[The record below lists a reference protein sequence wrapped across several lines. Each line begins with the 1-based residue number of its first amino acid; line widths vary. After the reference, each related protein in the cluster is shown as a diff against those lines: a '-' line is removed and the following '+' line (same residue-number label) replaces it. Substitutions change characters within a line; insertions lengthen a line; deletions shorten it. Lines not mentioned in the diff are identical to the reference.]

1 MPTPDRGVAP
11 RGGPGPGRN
20 VRQVAVALWRL
31 RWVLLAN
38 LYLMAPLLVYDVVLS
53 FWKTGRVDKIGIFA
67 VPASLLWLL
76 VIQAWARRLWIV
88 HVALLP
94 FYVLVGVELFLI
106 AHYDCRLSSSS
117 ISMILG
123 NLGDGLAYVKA

>member
-1 MPTPDRGVAP
+1 MPTPDRGGTP
-11 RGGPGPGRN
+11 N
-20 VRQVAVALWRL
+20 VRLTVKRELERVGAAIWRL

-38 LYLMAPLLVYDVVLS
+38 LYLMAPVLVYDVILS
-53 FWKTGRVDKIGIFA
+53 FWKTGQVDKIGIFA

-76 VIQAWARRLWIV
+76 VVQAGVRRLWIV

-106 AHYDCRLSSSS
+106 VHYDCRLSSSS

-123 NLGDGLAYVKA
+123 NL